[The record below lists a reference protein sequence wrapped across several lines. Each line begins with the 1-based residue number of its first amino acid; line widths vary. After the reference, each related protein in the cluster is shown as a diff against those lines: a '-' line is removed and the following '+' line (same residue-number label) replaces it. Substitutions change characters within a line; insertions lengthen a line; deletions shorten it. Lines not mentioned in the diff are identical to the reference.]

1 MTRLL
6 RTWFLREW
14 FDFTEGGQ
22 EDGESPEQAL
32 VREIHEELDAGVAVD
47 GFLTTVEWV
56 HIKRHADTP
65 LLYSDFPWKQNAV
78 GKQYSIFIA
87 FADGGLCYTN

>member
-32 VREIHEELDAGVAVD
+32 VREIHEELAAGVAVD
-47 GFLTTVEWV
+47 GFLTTVV
-56 HIKRHADTP
+56 CVIVIKIP
-65 LLYSDFPWKQNAV
+65 LFAV
-78 GKQYSIFIA
+78 PFLTLVTEHQFFVRGR
-87 FADGGLCYTN
+87 NPEE